1 MDQVIQVIGALLIL
15 AAYAAAQFRWLDQH
29 SRTYLVLNLVGSAVL
44 AVLALVEDQWGFLLL
59 EAVWAM
65 VSAWSLAQVLRGRQP
80 AAAH

>member
-29 SRTYLVLNLVGSAVL
+29 SRMYLVLNLVGSAVL
-44 AVLALVEDQWGFLLL
+44 TVLAWAEEQWGFLLL

-65 VSAWSLAQVLRGRQP
+65 ISAWSLAQVLRGREP
-80 AAAH
+80 ASAH